1 MSPSAA
7 DEVLPGGPQVFL
19 PLVDET
25 TAFFWHSGRDG
36 RLRFLRCGDCG
47 WYLHPPGPVC
57 PRCHSRALAASVVS
71 GRGTVHSYTLNH
83 QQWYP
88 GQRVPYVIA
97 IVDLPEQ
104 EELRLTTNIVGC
116 PSERLRIGMPVR
128 VTFAERGGVHLPLFE
143 PEES

>member
-1 MSPSAA
+1 
-7 DEVLPGGPQVFL
+7 VLPGGPQVFL
-19 PLVDET
+19 PLVDEA

-57 PRCHSRALAASVVS
+57 PRCHSRALAAVTVS
-71 GRGTVHSYTLNH
+71 GRGTVHSYTVNH

-88 GQRVPYVIA
+88 GQLVPYVIA

-104 EELRLTTNIVGC
+104 EGLRLTTNIVGA
-116 PSERLRIGMPVR
+116 PPERLRIGMPVR
-128 VTFAERGGVHLPLFE
+128 VTFAERDGVHLPLFE
-143 PEES
+143 PEDS